1 MNIRRFL
8 FKMLLG
14 FVLFIILLSIS
25 IIIKPLGLNEKT
37 FLFVIVLG
45 AVALCNPI
53 QKWLANITD
62 KYLFQKD
69 YNYWCVMN
77 QIADDFDNMKDKTYP
92 SDLKKYII
100 SAVIDKLRL
109 ENAVILE
116 EDEFEKEQEI
126 KKRLKMVCSH
136 QIFLNQKPH
145 WLLLTGRKTSGTRY
159 SKQDRTMLSTLS
171 TKFSIFLSLITIKQT
186 VAIGKQINAI
196 LSDSD

>member
-1 MNIRRFL
+1 MSIKRFI
-8 FKMLLG
+8 FKVLLG
-14 FVLFIILLSIS
+14 LILASIMCPILVILRHMGLTFNLSLFIASA
-25 IIIKPLGLNEKT
+25 
-37 FLFVIVLG
+37 VIVLSHD
-45 AVALCNPI
+45 PI
-53 QKWLANITD
+53 EKWLANITD

-69 YNYWCVMN
+69 YDYWGVMN
-77 QIADDFDNMKDKTYP
+77 QISDDFDTMKDRTYP

-136 QIFLNQKPH
+136 PIYLNQKPH
-145 WLLLTGRKTSGTRY
+145 WLLLTGRKISGTRY
-159 SKQDRTMLSTLS
+159 SKSDHTMLSTLS